1 MKESTL
7 IKMQQDLKLTQQ
19 AVVVALHR
27 IEKLESKFPPE
38 LDEEEKDSE

>member
-7 IKMQQDLKLTQQ
+7 IKMKQELKLTQQ

-27 IEKLESKFPPE
+27 IEKLEAKFPPE
-38 LDEEEKDSE
+38 LDEEKKDSL

>member
-19 AVVVALHR
+19 AVVVALYR

-38 LDEEEKDSE
+38 LDEEEK